1 VSGPSAAACSPA
13 TSRSAPSSTR
23 PRATTS
29 PSAAAVVTSRAS
41 RPSWAGASACDRA
54 ISNWGRSSS
63 SVAPT
68 WAARSARS
76 RVSGPRPSCA
86 SSAARHP
93 AQAEPDRGALVAE
106 QPAVAVAPAHD
117 PAPGEGCGRRAR
129 ARQQQQAVG
138 LGRARGECDLE
149 ISDDPRDAGQPQ
161 RAPCRLRR
169 DAHGRPPRRTPA
181 GDTEHAG
188 PHPGRVRA
196 AEGGAQRRGKSI
208 LRLPPL
214 ERMFAPDASPRPNSS
229 AAADTTRHRVAVA
242 PASTPMTSGASTA
255 ANLPSRFVLCH
266 SLTKTPS

>member
-1 VSGPSAAACSPA
+1 
-13 TSRSAPSSTR
+13 
-23 PRATTS
+23 
-29 PSAAAVVTSRAS
+29 
-41 RPSWAGASACDRA
+41 
-54 ISNWGRSSS
+54 
-63 SVAPT
+63 VAPT

-196 AEGGAQRRGKSI
+196 AEGGAQRRGESI
-208 LRLPPL
+208 LRLP
-214 ERMFAPDASPRPNSS
+214 
-229 AAADTTRHRVAVA
+229 AAGTDVRAGRLA
-242 PASTPMTSGASTA
+242 PAQQLRRRGHHEAPGRGRAGVHTDDERRLHGRQPTVPLCPMS
-255 ANLPSRFVLCH
+255 FVDEN
-266 SLTKTPS
+266 TFMKETF